1 MSPFLTFDCLFR
13 YAVRMKKLIFFV
25 LVIGLVVIVS
35 WNPLGALEEPKFEVV
50 KTFEGFELRKYEPH
64 IVAQTIV
71 KGDFDGSGNRAFRI
85 LAGYI
90 FGKNKQEV
98 KMAMTAPVN
107 QVELSSSADP
117 DFESASETK
126 GKNPQTADSMK
137 MGADVASVEGKSVKM
152 AMTAPVNQQ
161 ELGEEKYLYEFI
173 MPSKFTMETLPTPLD
188 SRVRLK
194 EKPGKLI
201 AAHKYS
207 GTWSQKRYERKK
219 EAFLKQIRE
228 NGFEPVGEP
237 VFARYN
243 SPFSLWFLRRN
254 EILIEVSEGNAND

>member
-1 MSPFLTFDCLFR
+1 
-13 YAVRMKKLIFFV
+13 MKKGIFFV
-25 LVIGLVVIVS
+25 LLIGLVVVVS
-35 WNPLGALEEPKFEVV
+35 WNPLGALEEPKFEVI
-50 KTFEGFELRKYEPH
+50 KTYEGFELRKYQPH
-64 IVAQTIV
+64 IVAQTII
-71 KGDFDGSGNRAFRI
+71 KGDFDDSGNRAFRI

-107 QVELSSSADP
+107 QLELSSKT
-117 DFESASETK
+117 ASIGKDASVQKET
-126 GKNPQTADSMK
+126 GDSMK
-137 MGADVASVEGKSVKM
+137 MGGEPASVEGKSVKM

-201 AAHKYS
+201 AAHEYS

-219 EAFLKQIRE
+219 EAFLKKLKE
-228 NGFEPVGEP
+228 AGFVAIGTP

-254 EILIEVSEGNAND
+254 EILVEVSGEGKSDG

>member
-1 MSPFLTFDCLFR
+1 
-13 YAVRMKKLIFFV
+13 MKKGVFFV
-25 LVIGLVVIVS
+25 LLIGLIVVVS
-35 WNPLGALEEPKFEVV
+35 WNPLGALEEPKFEVI
-50 KTFEGFELRKYEPH
+50 KTYEGFELRKYQPH

-71 KGDFDGSGNRAFRI
+71 NGNFDNSGNRAFRI

-107 QVELSSSADP
+107 QVELSSSAAS
-117 DFESASETK
+117 DFKSTSETK
-126 GKNPQTADSMK
+126 GENPQTADSMK
-137 MGADVASVEGKSVKM
+137 MGAEEASVEGRSVKM

-194 EKPGKLI
+194 EKSGKLI
-201 AAHKYS
+201 AAHEYS

-219 EAFLKQIRE
+219 EAFLKKLKE
-228 NGFEPVGEP
+228 AGFVAIGTP

-243 SPFSLWFLRRN
+243 SPLSLWFLRRN
-254 EILIEVSEGNAND
+254 EILVEVSGEGKSDG